1 MQPLMV
7 KLRKPI
13 PFMDFRLKA
22 YLLSLLLV
30 LGSLLLI
37 QFRGLNLG
45 LDFTGGYVIEI
56 APPKPVSEAEV
67 KELLREKGFESFLV
81 QETKEGH
88 IIVKV
93 RLDQPATEIERIL
106 LEHFK
111 GAKLVRFEMIGAVF
125 SSELKTKA
133 IYAIATA
140 LLLIA
145 LYLGFR
151 FKALWALTALL
162 ALFHDIV
169 ATLGAYSLTF
179 REVNLEVMG
188 ALLTVAG
195 YSVTDTVV
203 VFDRIRENLRLRPAT
218 PFKELI
224 NISINETL
232 SRTLMTSLTTF
243 AVASVLFLFGGEMLS
258 NIAFAFLVGIVVGTY
273 SSIFVASAL
282 LLDTTKFF
290 SKERKEEIKA
300 T

>member
-1 MQPLMV
+1 MV
-7 KLRKPI
+7 NLRKPI
-13 PFMDFRLKA
+13 PFMEFRKKA

-30 LGSLLLI
+30 VGSLLLI

-56 APPKPVSEAEV
+56 VPPKPVDEIEV
-67 KELLREKGFESFLV
+67 EKLLEERGFKSFLV
-81 QETKEGH
+81 QETKDGH

-93 RLDQPATEIERIL
+93 RLDQPAKEIERL
-106 LEHFK
+106 LLNHFK

-125 SSELKTKA
+125 SSELKRKA
-133 IYAIATA
+133 IYAVLTA
-140 LLLIA
+140 LLLISV
-145 LYLGFR
+145 YLGFR
-151 FKALWALTALL
+151 FKALWAVTALL
-162 ALFHDIV
+162 ALFHDVI

-203 VFDRIRENLRLRPAT
+203 VFDRIRENLKMRPAT
-218 PFKELI
+218 PLKEII

-243 AVASVLFLFGGEMLS
+243 AVAFVLYLFGGEMLS

-282 LLDTTKFF
+282 LLDITNLF
-290 SKERKEEIKA
+290 SKGAKGGVRA
-300 T
+300 A

>member
-1 MQPLMV
+1 
-7 KLRKPI
+7 
-13 PFMDFRLKA
+13 MDFRLKA
-22 YLLSLLLV
+22 YILSLVLV

-56 APPKPVSEAEV
+56 APPKPVDEAKVE
-67 KELLREKGFESFLV
+67 ELLKEHGFKSFLV
-81 QETKEGH
+81 QETKNGH

-93 RLDQPATEIERIL
+93 RLDQPVKEIEQL
-106 LEHFK
+106 LLKYFK
-111 GAKLVRFEMIGAVF
+111 NAKLVRFEMIGAVF
-125 SSELKTKA
+125 SSELKQKA
-133 IYAIATA
+133 IYAVLTA
-140 LLLIA
+140 LLLISI
-145 LYLGFR
+145 YLGFR
-151 FKALWALTALL
+151 FKTVWAITALL
-162 ALFHDIV
+162 ALFHDVIV
-169 ATLGAYSLTF
+169 TLGAYSLTF

-203 VFDRIRENLRLRPAT
+203 VFDRIRENLKMRPAT
-218 PFKELI
+218 PLKELI

-243 AVASVLFLFGGEMLS
+243 AVAFVLYLFGGEMLS

-273 SSIFVASAL
+273 SSIFIASAL
-282 LLDTTKFF
+282 LLDITNFLSLK
-290 SKERKEEIKA
+290 KEKEKVKA

>member
-1 MQPLMV
+1 MEF
-7 KLRKPI
+7 RK
-13 PFMDFRLKA
+13 KA

-30 LGSLLLI
+30 VGSLLLI

-56 APPKPVSEAEV
+56 VPPKPVDEIEV
-67 KELLREKGFESFLV
+67 EKLLEERGFKSFLV
-81 QETKEGH
+81 QETKDGH
-88 IIVKV
+88 LIVKV
-93 RLDQPATEIERIL
+93 RLDQPAKEIERL
-106 LEHFK
+106 LLNHFK

-125 SSELKTKA
+125 SSELKRKA
-133 IYAIATA
+133 IYAVLTA
-140 LLLIA
+140 LLLISV
-145 LYLGFR
+145 YLGFR
-151 FKALWALTALL
+151 FKALWAVTALL
-162 ALFHDIV
+162 ALFHDVI

-203 VFDRIRENLRLRPAT
+203 VFDRIRENLKMRPAT
-218 PFKELI
+218 PLKEII

-243 AVASVLFLFGGEMLS
+243 AVAFVLYLFGGEMLS

-282 LLDTTKFF
+282 LLDITNLF
-290 SKERKEEIKA
+290 SKGAKGGVRA
-300 T
+300 A

>member
-1 MQPLMV
+1 MEF
-7 KLRKPI
+7 RK
-13 PFMDFRLKA
+13 KA

-30 LGSLLLI
+30 VGSLLLI

-56 APPKPVSEAEV
+56 VPPKPVDEIEV
-67 KELLREKGFESFLV
+67 ENLLEEHGFKSFLV
-81 QETKEGH
+81 QETKDGH

-93 RLDQPATEIERIL
+93 RLDQPAKEIKRL
-106 LEHFK
+106 LLNHFK

-125 SSELKTKA
+125 SSELKRKA
-133 IYAIATA
+133 IYAVLTA
-140 LLLIA
+140 LLLISV
-145 LYLGFR
+145 YLGFR
-151 FKALWALTALL
+151 FKALWAVTALL
-162 ALFHDIV
+162 ALFHDVI

-203 VFDRIRENLRLRPAT
+203 VFDRIRENLKMRPAT
-218 PFKELI
+218 PLKEII

-243 AVASVLFLFGGEMLS
+243 AVAFVLYLFGGEMLS

-282 LLDTTKFF
+282 LLDITNLF
-290 SKERKEEIKA
+290 SKGAKGGVRA
-300 T
+300 A

>member
-1 MQPLMV
+1 
-7 KLRKPI
+7 
-13 PFMDFRLKA
+13 MDFRLKA
-22 YLLSLLLV
+22 YILSLVLV

-56 APPKPVSEAEV
+56 APPKPVDETKVE
-67 KELLREKGFESFLV
+67 ELLKEHGFKSFLV
-81 QETKEGH
+81 QETKDGH

-93 RLDQPATEIERIL
+93 RLDQPAKEIEQL
-106 LEHFK
+106 LLKYFK
-111 GAKLVRFEMIGAVF
+111 NAKLVRFEMIGAVF
-125 SSELKTKA
+125 SSELKQKA
-133 IYAIATA
+133 IYAVLTA
-140 LLLIA
+140 LLLISI
-145 LYLGFR
+145 YLGFR
-151 FKALWALTALL
+151 FKTVWAITALL
-162 ALFHDIV
+162 ALFHDVIV
-169 ATLGAYSLTF
+169 TLGAYSLTF

-203 VFDRIRENLRLRPAT
+203 VFDRIRENLKMRPAT
-218 PFKELI
+218 PLKELI

-243 AVASVLFLFGGEMLS
+243 AVAFVLYLFGGEMLS

-273 SSIFVASAL
+273 SSIFIASAL
-282 LLDTTKFF
+282 LLDITNFLSLK
-290 SKERKEEIKA
+290 KEKEKVKA

>member
-1 MQPLMV
+1 
-7 KLRKPI
+7 
-13 PFMDFRLKA
+13 MDFRFKT
-22 YLLSLLLV
+22 YILSLFLV

-56 APPKPVSEAEV
+56 APPKPVSEEKI
-67 KELLREKGFESFLV
+67 KELLKGYGFKSFLV

-93 RLDQPATEIERIL
+93 RLDQPVKKIEQIL
-106 LEHFK
+106 LEKLK

-133 IYAIATA
+133 IYAILSA
-140 LLLIA
+140 LMLIT

-151 FKALWALTALL
+151 FKPIWALTALL
-162 ALFHDIV
+162 ALFHDIIV
-169 ATLGAYSLTF
+169 TLGAYSLTF

-203 VFDRIRENLRLRPAT
+203 VFDRIRENLKMRPAT
-218 PFKELI
+218 PLKEVI

-243 AVASVLFLFGGEMLS
+243 AVAFVLFIFGGDMLS
-258 NIAFAFLVGIVVGTY
+258 NIAFAFLIGIAVGTY
-273 SSIFVASAL
+273 SSVFVASSL
-282 LLDTTKFF
+282 LLDISNFL
-290 SKERKEEIKA
+290 SKRIKGGIKA
-300 T
+300 A

>member
-1 MQPLMV
+1 
-7 KLRKPI
+7 
-13 PFMDFRLKA
+13 MDFRLKA
-22 YLLSLLLV
+22 YILSLVLV

-56 APPKPVSEAEV
+56 APPKPVDETKVE
-67 KELLREKGFESFLV
+67 ELLKEHGFKSFLV
-81 QETKEGH
+81 QETKNGH

-93 RLDQPATEIERIL
+93 RLDQPAKEIEQFL
-106 LEHFK
+106 LKHFK
-111 GAKLVRFEMIGAVF
+111 NAKLVRFEMIGAVF
-125 SSELKTKA
+125 SSELKQKA
-133 IYAIATA
+133 IYAVLTA
-140 LLLIA
+140 LLLISI
-145 LYLGFR
+145 YLGFR
-151 FKALWALTALL
+151 FKTVWAITALL
-162 ALFHDIV
+162 ALFHDVIV
-169 ATLGAYSLTF
+169 TLGAYSLTF

-203 VFDRIRENLRLRPAT
+203 VFDRIRENLKMRPAT
-218 PFKELI
+218 PLKEII

-243 AVASVLFLFGGEMLS
+243 AVAFVLYLFGGEMLS

-282 LLDTTKFF
+282 LLDITNLF
-290 SKERKEEIKA
+290 SKGAKGGVRA
-300 T
+300 A